1 MNDAFYEQLVTR
13 KPRLADMA
21 IRILVILVIIAV
33 AIFGMPLIGFFSVFL
48 AVILAILAYYFVF
61 PRLNVEYEYSILNH
75 DIDISA
81 IFSKQNRKHKVSID
95 IQQAEII
102 APKGSHRLDSY
113 NPSKTLDFSSGEA
126 NAKAYSI
133 IIPINQQ
140 LTNVIIEPDDTMIQ
154 HMRGWMGSKMF
165 LD

>member
-13 KPRLADMA
+13 KSRPADMA
-21 IRILVILVIIAV
+21 LRILIILVIIAV

-48 AVILAILAYYFVF
+48 AVILALLSYYFVF

-75 DIDISA
+75 DLDISA

-95 IQQAEII
+95 IQKAEII
-102 APKGSHRLDSY
+102 APSRSHRLNSF
-113 NPSKTLDFSSGEA
+113 NPAKTLDFSSGEQ

-133 IIPINQQ
+133 IIPIDQQ
-140 LTNVIIEPDDTMIQ
+140 LTNIIIEPDDEMIH